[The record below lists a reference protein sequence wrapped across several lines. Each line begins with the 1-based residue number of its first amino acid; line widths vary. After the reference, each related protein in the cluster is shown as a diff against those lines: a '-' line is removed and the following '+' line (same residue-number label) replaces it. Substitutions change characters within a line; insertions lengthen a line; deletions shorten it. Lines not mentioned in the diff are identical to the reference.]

1 VRTPAPT
8 PRPVAA
14 VTARA
19 IDTASL
25 RSAPSIEASISGYL
39 PPGSVVTVV
48 GCAGGCSWLLVA
60 SAGGT
65 AWTARHFWVVTGDL
79 STIGVR

>member
-1 VRTPAPT
+1 M
-8 PRPVAA
+8 
-14 VTARA
+14 ARA
-19 IDTASL
+19 IDMASL
-25 RSAPSIEASISGYL
+25 RTAPSTDAVITGYV
-39 PPGSVVTVV
+39 PAGTTVTVV

-65 AWTARHFWVVTGDL
+65 AWSARHFWAVTGDL